1 MLNLFSKFTVPGV
14 DRVEIYQDDEDERRF
29 YMLAGKPSFALG
41 PDGKPLVTLIA
52 FARDLSL
59 MASVSEQL
67 PSGETEGGLL
77 TMQLELMVTQED
89 QKKIR
94 DYIKAEVLTGR
105 QRMIRPFMEGGR
117 VQLTMARAGGVEPVL
132 SYPTWVDGTVA
143 FSLMPA
149 AGPTFVKAAEGSDK
163 PSLTGTN
170 LANYNVM
177 LGQEGVRLLRESLKK
192 GALGGTLNYALSFMA
207 RIPNIYLRIS
217 GDWKNVFEE
226 AKTHAT
232 ITETQNGHVVRQF
245 PAVASLT
252 EFRSY
257 FASVKIEIDKTNFPP
272 MAGQDPAAAASANTA
287 LETML
292 TTMASG
298 YITAKLTTPTFSTHE
313 QMTAKLGT
321 DPLQNFKSGSGPPVG
336 GNQLWLKDWDQTMEG
351 EFEFI
356 LEGRV
361 AQPVSTYPNGLFYEI
376 ISPEEFSRHIIEADL
391 NTPIFHVLEVPVR
404 VTADFTTDPIA
415 AIQVSVTYE
424 QTDEKTGNVKS
435 KAETF
440 TFTTGTEVFYFRTT
454 MAKQSDG
461 APKADYTYT
470 SKINY
475 KAASAAV
482 TTPPVTTAEKSLVI
496 GYDRLSCVRVA
507 CIAGAIPWEEVER
520 VDVDLT
526 YPGSKLPTGTQRITL
541 LSGATEGSW
550 FTYTEGNPSRE
561 YEYQLSFQLKD
572 GPKLVQP
579 KQRAITD
586 RLVVDAPFNDQL
598 DVTFVPQGMFPPIA
612 SIVLSVR
619 YQHGEGATA
628 YREDEVHVFT
638 NNTETWQWKVRL
650 PDPSA
655 RAFEY
660 KVDITYADGSASQ
673 GEFQPGTEGT
683 QLIGEVTSKTLEVEV
698 VAGALDMTKWKLVI
712 VRLNYVDPV
721 TRAPQS
727 ETFQITPANVT
738 SPLIW
743 KIGLRDPAARSYTY
757 EIQAFGADGT
767 TKQSVPPTSRED
779 SLLVLE
785 V

>member
-29 YMLAGKPSFALG
+29 YMLPGKPSFALG

-59 MASVSEQL
+59 MASVSQEL
-67 PSGETEGGLL
+67 PAGETEGGLL
-77 TMQLELMVTQED
+77 TMQLELLVTQED

-94 DYIKAEVLTGR
+94 EYIKSEILTGR
-105 QRMIRPFMEGGR
+105 QRLIRPVMQEGR
-117 VQLTMARAGGVEPVL
+117 VHFSAARGSGIEPVL

-143 FSLMPA
+143 MSLIPT
-149 AGPTFVKAAEGSDK
+149 AGPTFVKAVEGSEK

-170 LANYNVM
+170 LANYNVL

-192 GALGGTLNYALSFMA
+192 GAVPGTLNYALSFMA
-207 RIPNIYLRIS
+207 RIPNINLRIS
-217 GDWKNVFEE
+217 GNWKDVFEE
-226 AKTHAT
+226 AKTHST
-232 ITETQNGHVVRQF
+232 VTETQNGHVVRRYPQ
-245 PAVASLT
+245 VDSLT
-252 EFRSY
+252 EFRSH
-257 FASVKIEIDKTNFPP
+257 FTRVKIEIDKTNFPAMP
-272 MAGQDPAAAASANTA
+272 GQDQAAQDTATTA
-287 LETML
+287 LETMI
-292 TTMASG
+292 TTLASG
-298 YITAKLTTPTFSTHE
+298 YIAAKLSTPTFSTPE
-313 QMTAKLGT
+313 QLTTKLGT
-321 DPLQNFKSGSGPPVG
+321 DPMHNFKGGAGTPIG
-336 GNQLWLKDWDQTMEG
+336 GNQLYLKDWDQTMEG

-361 AQPVSTYPNGLFYEI
+361 AQPVATYPNGLFYEI
-376 ISPEEFSRHIIEADL
+376 ISPEEFGQHIIEADL
-391 NTPIFHVLEVPVR
+391 NTPIFHVLDVPVR

-415 AIQVSVTYE
+415 AIQVSVNYE
-424 QTDEKTGNVKS
+424 QTDDKTGDVKTN
-435 KAETF
+435 AETF
-440 TFTTGTEVFYFRTT
+440 TFTTGAEVFYFRTT
-454 MAKQSDG
+454 MAKKADG
-461 APKADYTYT
+461 APKRDYTYS

-475 KAASAAV
+475 KAASAPV
-482 TTPPVTTAEKSLVI
+482 TTPVVTTTEQSLVI
-496 GYDRLSCVRVA
+496 GYDRLSCVRVQA
-507 CIAGAIPWEEVER
+507 IAGAIPWEEIDR

-526 YPGSKLPTGTQRITL
+526 YPGSRLPTGQQRITL
-541 LSGATEGSW
+541 LSAATEGSW

-561 YEYQLSFQLKD
+561 YEYQLTFHLKD

-579 KQRAITD
+579 RQRAITD

-619 YQHGEGATA
+619 YQHGEGPTA

-638 NNTETWQWKVRL
+638 NNTDTWQWKVRL

-660 KVDITYADGSASQ
+660 KVDITYADGSATQ

-712 VRLNYVDPV
+712 VRLNYVDPE
-721 TRAPQS
+721 TKAPQS
-727 ETFQITPANVT
+727 ETFQITPANVMN
-738 SPLIW
+738 PLIW
-743 KIGLRDPAARSYTY
+743 KIGLRDAAARSYTY

-767 TKQSVPPTSRED
+767 TKQTVPPTSRED